1 VPGEDKPFKVT
12 DRRAVSEDGTP
23 KQTEPEA
30 PPSPETAGPVE
41 AKTGSSPEEDIGR
54 APEEDIGRAPEEEID
69 FTTFLISLAANAMHH
84 LGEGPEGK
92 PALPNLPLAR
102 QTIDIIALLQ
112 DKTRGNLSGDEE
124 RLLESILYDLRM
136 RFVVAARR

>member
-1 VPGEDKPFKVT
+1 MPGEDKPFKVT

-41 AKTGSSPEEDIGR
+41 AKTGSS
-54 APEEDIGRAPEEEID
+54 PEEDIGRAPEEEID